1 MMKRKEKK
9 SDQFYKDDLFT
20 FVGLNLSLDGT
31 PIKELDF
38 LGFHPSNA
46 WSLEGFAQQ
55 TFV

>member
-1 MMKRKEKK
+1 MIKRKKK
-9 SDQFYKDDLFT
+9 SDEFYKDDLFT
-20 FVGLNLSLDGT
+20 FVGLNLSLDGA